1 MNIWGFFSSHIGS
14 LISTFCTQHYLIPGE
29 AGVSVKWKCGSN
41 QVFLSRVSDAV
52 APYYL
57 LPPDFE
63 KLEHYGCLARI
74 GYIGHDLNKL
84 SREVVAKFCF
94 FF

>member
-1 MNIWGFFSSHIGS
+1 MTLRNEYLGFFFASHIAS

-63 KLEHYGCLARI
+63 KLEQYGCLARLGI
-74 GYIGHDLNKL
+74 
-84 SREVVAKFCF
+84 
-94 FF
+94 